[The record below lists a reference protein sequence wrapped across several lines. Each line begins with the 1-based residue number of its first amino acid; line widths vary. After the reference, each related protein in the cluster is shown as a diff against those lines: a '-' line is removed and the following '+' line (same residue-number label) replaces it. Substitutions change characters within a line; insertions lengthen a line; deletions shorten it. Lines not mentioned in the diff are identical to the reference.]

1 MFPLTNLFKK
11 WARQMHFQSKIIECF
26 PWTNDDRRFFSTE
39 IFIYRMQYRHEESLF
54 QRIRIHVIAAKIIR
68 SSWIFVLL
76 LLNVWGIRRYFW
88 LWSMCKFIAKFLNW
102 MLWKLWLSTKN
113 SSFVEMKII
122 LVLAEAA
129 KTRGNF
135 YAKLISI
142 RLLLP
147 EKPRFQNCVFN

>member
-1 MFPLTNLFKK
+1 MLPLTNLFKK

-26 PWTNDDRRFFSTE
+26 AFNKWHSAIFFDGN
-39 IFIYRMQYRHEESLF
+39 IYRIQYKHDESLF
-54 QRIRIHVIAAKIIR
+54 QRIRIHVIAVKIIR

-76 LLNVWGIRRYFW
+76 LLNVWGIKRYFLFW
-88 LWSMCKFIAKFLNW
+88 PMCKFIAKFLNW
-102 MLWKLWLSTKN
+102 KLWKLWLSMKN
-113 SSFVEMKII
+113 LSFSELTII

-135 YAKLISI
+135 YYKIISI

-147 EKPRFQNCVFN
+147 EKPWFQNFVFN